1 MANLSKRTKIII
13 WSVGGLILAIIVTF
27 LALLILSRQAVNSYR
42 TDAANQLNSAISKTS
57 NDSAVRLK
65 TVWLGD
71 TVDSGYKTANNLQ
84 GDYAKLLASVQKY
97 VAVLTV
103 HNQLVEKYNG
113 GLKGDETL
121 NSDVLRIVNDYI
133 AALEKGYPNEK
144 DRIDE
149 LRSLLEAV
157 KSNTTFDAIS
167 ANINLV
173 ISSNDTWLSDTR
185 DGLNSDIKAF
195 QEKIN

>member
-1 MANLSKRTKIII
+1 M
-13 WSVGGLILAIIVTF
+13 
-27 LALLILSRQAVNSYR
+27 
-42 TDAANQLNSAISKTS
+42 
-57 NDSAVRLK
+57 
-65 TVWLGD
+65 
-71 TVDSGYKTANNLQ
+71 
-84 GDYAKLLASVQKY
+84 
-97 VAVLTV
+97 TV

-149 LRSLLEAV
+149 LQSLLEAV

>member
-13 WSVGGLILAIIVTF
+13 WSVGGLVLAIVVAF

-71 TVDSGYKTANNLQ
+71 AVDPGYKTANNLQ

-149 LRSLLEAV
+149 LQSLLEAV